1 MVVTP
6 SIWPQTRCHES
17 QRWRRSSLFGIRVK
31 NDVFFSGR
39 TRNCCSAHLTN
50 VHTFIRHVMLWLL
63 HLGVFGPL
71 ILGILDSSF
80 LFFPFGNDLLVVALT
95 ARDHAHLPLYV
106 LTASLGSA
114 TGVLLLDFAARK
126 GGEEGLKKLMKRSRA
141 EYLRKRIE
149 EHGAVAVAVA
159 ALAPPPFPFTLVIA
173 ATSAFQF
180 PRARL
185 LAVAFAARII
195 RFTLVGL
202 LAVWFGRGILR
213 IVRTTEF
220 EWFMFG
226 FIVLCTVGSVLQ
238 VRRWLRH
245 GPSKREVMAGSP
257 S

>member
-1 MVVTP
+1 
-6 SIWPQTRCHES
+6 
-17 QRWRRSSLFGIRVK
+17 
-31 NDVFFSGR
+31 
-39 TRNCCSAHLTN
+39 
-50 VHTFIRHVMLWLL
+50 MLWLI

-71 ILGILDSSF
+71 ILGIPDSSF
-80 LFFPFGNDLLVVALT
+80 LFLPFGNDLLVVALT

-114 TGVLLLDFAARK
+114 AGVLLLDSVARK

-149 EHGAVAVAVA
+149 ERGAVAVGVA
-159 ALAPPPFPFTLVIA
+159 SLAPPPFPFTLVIA
-173 ATSAFQF
+173 ATSAFQY

-185 LAVAFAARII
+185 LAVVFTARII

-213 IVRTTEF
+213 TVRTTEF
-220 EWFMFG
+220 EWSMLG

-238 VRRWLRH
+238 VRRWIRH